1 MEASLKES
9 RLLLAIQAIRKDPHL
24 SIRAAAKIYNIS
36 RTTLSERLGGRFSRR
51 DIPANSRKL
60 TDLEENTITK
70 RNYLLLRTLNT
81 FTMVITLV
89 RGYGPSGLQ

>member
-51 DIPANSRKL
+51 DIAANSRKL
-60 TDLEENTITK
+60 TDLEENAI
-70 RNYLLLRTLNT
+70 
-81 FTMVITLV
+81 V
-89 RGYGPSGLQ
+89 